1 MAGDMT
7 TWQGK
12 AFRFRLPG
20 PQIPT
25 ILALGYILGLYRDN
39 GNYYSIPSGNYYS
52 ILRGSG
58 RLSKSAY
65 IVLLT
70 RSP

>member
-12 AFRFRLPG
+12 ASRFRLPG

-39 GNYYSIPSGNYYS
+39 GNYYSILGHISNTGV
-52 ILRGSG
+52 IR
-58 RLSKSAY
+58 
-65 IVLLT
+65 LLT
-70 RSP
+70 SGVRET